1 MIDGSFSAVIVAVK
15 WWWWFVCRKK
25 NMIVIEGFITW
36 GYDSIG
42 R

>member
-15 WWWWFVCRKK
+15 WWWFVCRKK